1 MGKSA
6 SNEDKW
12 RWTLSTAVVF
22 AIVTNPMTYKLVDRI
37 FKTIDVK
44 IANQTG
50 CPTFIGLFIHTIIF
64 ILLLRALMEFDI

>member
-1 MGKSA
+1 MGSSVTEA
-6 SNEDKW
+6 DKW

-22 AIVTNPMTYKLVDRI
+22 AVVTNPMTYKLVDRI
-37 FKTIDVK
+37 FKMIDVK

-50 CPTFIGLFIHTIIF
+50 CPTIIGLIIHTIVF